1 MCVCEKVCLSEGLGV
16 GGVGG
21 GGAQPV
27 FPYMQREVVGRRGGE
42 GGRGHA
48 ALLYSHRYRGGI
60 SVASLQKTGEQ
71 RRMRRGRKKG
81 GVEGGSEHR
90 VSAMSSQHVDVMQ
103 GFIRKGVVRGIF

>member
-1 MCVCEKVCLSEGLGV
+1 
-16 GGVGG
+16 
-21 GGAQPV
+21 
-27 FPYMQREVVGRRGGE
+27 MQREVVGRRKGGE

-71 RRMRRGRKKG
+71 RRMRRGKKKEKKEKG
-81 GVEGGSEHR
+81 GVEGEREHR

-103 GFIRKGVVRGIF
+103 VFIREAVVRGIFRKGKFWFKSRLI